1 MKVVCAWCEEE
12 GKHTLLNE
20 GGAVESPMASH
31 GICRDHERMMVK
43 SLADMK
49 RELMLLR
56 PRHDPG
62 LSRGTRPSLAPG
74 FDPPARRSRQPNPGA
89 NSLLS

>member
-12 GKHTLLNE
+12 GKHTILSE
-20 GGAVESPMASH
+20 GGAVESPVASH
-31 GICRDHERMMVK
+31 GICRDHEKIMVRN
-43 SLADMK
+43 LADMK

-56 PRHDPG
+56 PRHDSS
-62 LSRGTRPSLAPG
+62 LSRRTRPSVAPG
-74 FDPPARRSRQPNPGA
+74 FDASARRGRQPNPGT

>member
-1 MKVVCAWCEEE
+1 MKVICAWCEEE
-12 GKHTLLNE
+12 GKHTLLSE
-20 GGAVESPMASH
+20 GGAVESPLASH
-31 GICRDHERMMVK
+31 GSCRDHERIMVK

-49 RELMLLR
+49 RELMYLR

-74 FDPPARRSRQPNPGA
+74 FDTPARRRRQPSAEA